1 MTKGY
6 KIFCSGRNTFSVLI
20 LAALPFV
27 ISSCGELDLTPKIRD
42 HYMGQEFFEDEL
54 FKKRPKRDPDGNV
67 ILLEKDMLINPL
79 DDH

>member
-6 KIFCSGRNTFSVLI
+6 DICRCSRNTFSILI
-20 LAALPFV
+20 LAALPFA

-54 FKKRPKRDPDGNV
+54 FKKRPKRDPNGDV
-67 ILLEKDMLINPL
+67 LIIEEDLPINPL